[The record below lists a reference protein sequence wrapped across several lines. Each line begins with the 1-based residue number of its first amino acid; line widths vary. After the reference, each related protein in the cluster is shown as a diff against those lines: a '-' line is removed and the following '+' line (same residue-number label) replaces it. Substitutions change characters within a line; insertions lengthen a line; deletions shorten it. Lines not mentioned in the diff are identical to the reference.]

1 MAYVGNDEIKE
12 LSVKAASLAY
22 IVRLNEM
29 AHSSSMSGANIIMTV
44 VEIWC

>member
-1 MAYVGNDEIKE
+1 MGNDKIKE

-29 AHSSSMSGANIIMTV
+29 THSSSMSGANIIMIL
-44 VEIWC
+44 VETWC